1 MEKTLVLIKGAG
13 DLATG
18 VAWRLKNCGFSV
30 VCTEIAAPTAVRRTV
45 SFCQAVYDGTYTVEG
60 VTARLCTSPQEAA
73 QVAKGE
79 EVAVLVDPAC
89 VCLAQLRPAVL
100 IDAILAKRNTG
111 TKITDAPRVIAL
123 GPGFTAGV
131 DCHCVI
137 ETKRGHTLGRCIWQ
151 GAAIPN
157 TGVPGNVG
165 GYTTERLLKTPC
177 AGVFRA
183 CSRIGDLV
191 TAGQIVAQVDGTPV
205 VAQITGYLRGLL
217 QDGLSVPAGLKAGDI
232 DARCEEF
239 HCYTISD
246 KSLAIAGGCL
256 EAVLHPPLPKEPP
269 VCYTNL
275 NQSHPKQDEKET

>member
-1 MEKTLVLIKGAG
+1 MLILVKGAG

-30 VCTEIAAPTAVRRTV
+30 ICTEVAQPTAVRRTV
-45 SFCQAVYDGTYTVEG
+45 SFCQAVYDGSYQVEG
-60 VTARLCTSPQEAA
+60 VTAQLCATP
-73 QVAKGE
+73 E
-79 EVAVLVDPAC
+79 EGRALAERKNLVPVLIDPEC
-89 VCLAQLRPAVL
+89 HCRTVLHPDVL

-111 TKITDAPRVIAL
+111 TAITDAPRVIAL

-137 ETKRGHTLGRCIWQ
+137 ETKRGHTLGRCIWE

-165 GYTTERLLKTPC
+165 GYTIERLLKTPC
-177 AGVFRA
+177 AGIFHA
-183 CSRIGDLV
+183 KAKIGDFV
-191 TAGQIVAQVDGTPV
+191 TAGQVVAEVEGQPV
-205 VAQITGYLRGLL
+205 TAQITGYLRGLL
-217 QDGLSVPAGLKAGDI
+217 QDGLQVPAQLKAGDI

-256 EAVLHPPLPKEPP
+256 EAVLH
-269 VCYTNL
+269 V
-275 NQSHPKQDEKET
+275 